1 MKLILHIGS
10 GKTGTTS
17 IQNFFVR
24 NAEKL
29 EKLGVLYPVKKSVAA
44 NHILLAAGF
53 VNYNSIPIPHNRF
66 YLDDYEKYKND
77 FIRFKRALDSDIK
90 RVKPDVLVLSA
101 EQLFRDFSE
110 NSEISLSD
118 FLEPYFDEI
127 KVVAYVREP
136 IGDYAS
142 RMSQR
147 MRTGVK
153 IFPPHVRN
161 IRRVLEYYES
171 QFPGCVHVN
180 AFERNQLIDGDV
192 VVDFVSKY
200 IPSVLNILKTNM
212 LPSYNE
218 SLPTHLLFK
227 LYEER
232 LAFQPDG
239 NRPNIDTVALIS
251 AMSRSYAESQPLEK
265 NSKLKL
271 KPQVEAYLQASAMD
285 YLWLRSKYGVI
296 FSNLDYEQIKL
307 PQQCLD
313 SRTNLSDI
321 VVMDGFVTK
330 SLDSIVPSI
339 LKICTIIRTRRFI
352 LYSQLI
358 RFYRIFIAYSWLG
371 KLKRKIFR

>member
-53 VNYNSIPIPHNRF
+53 VNYNSIAIPHNRF

-153 IFPPHVRN
+153 ILPPHVRN

-271 KPQVEAYLQASAMD
+271 KPQVETYLQASAMD

-339 LKICTIIRTRRFI
+339 LEICTIIRTRRFI
-352 LYSQLI
+352 LYSQLM
-358 RFYRIFIAYSWLG
+358 RFYRIFIAYSWLD
-371 KLKRKIFR
+371 KLKRRIFR